1 MKILV
6 AALVL
11 ALTVISS
18 ANAVLRPRRPHRT
31 APPSNRPGPGM
42 EEFARKSISPN

>member
-31 APPSNRPGPGM
+31 APPSNRAGSDM